1 MKDTLRR
8 ANSGLFSTTPKQKSN
23 WVLVDSNDWD
33 RSLDLESDRRGGLMA
48 QCETNSWFS
57 YYLTIFLVLF
67 TSLAFVFSPV
77 RYHLQASLPSL
88 HDAVST
94 ATSSWRV
101 RDFAATQAPLENA
114 SNSVA
119 LHPRPYSLNPEE
131 QLEEYPEGYTPFP
144 TRKLQEAAGEAKS
157 SGLELFLQRALP
169 QATTPETGSE
179 APAEEASSVGAEA
192 PAEGEEEVSS
202 VAAEAPAEG
211 EEEASSGEEEASSVG
226 AEASSE
232 GEEAPAESW
241 GVSVGGTETSPEQAG
256 VLVDGEEKPS
266 EVDVVSDSGAGPG
279 GEAVAGVGIE
289 SGVREDVQRRD
300 ESEDRGNRE
309 GGVGEDAKA
318 AGTREEAESS
328 GSARGTDIEDKDGAS
343 ADGSE
348 LAEHRES
355 AEVLEGRADRKAL
368 PEMDG
373 VEGTELEG
381 GEESER
387 KTAVGGQ
394 EGRSAEAGTAGV
406 VRGKPD
412 GSPAEVA
419 DAEGVEAAEAEGR
432 TGVEGVS
439 RNVIEDTL
447 EAEVTGGV
455 FEEAASKSIEDGL
468 LLQGDAEVNSQGAS
482 PGGES
487 DAAAGTK
494 DSPSEVAQA
503 GGVKQNGAVKGEEGW
518 EAWFPSLDS
527 QAKAEVEVAAT
538 ASDALDTESS
548 AELSGSNSI
557 KGPAD
562 SSGSEAEGSPAQPG
576 PEPVGAEQGRGRAVE
591 GGRPGPE
598 GAGEEGQAMKTAD
611 AGPVTAGEHGEDV
624 TSDVGIA
631 KLGALEQKIAEL
643 QKYAALERKVA
654 ELELQINAS
663 RGLVGASQ
671 LQAELG
677 GPPSAEGLRS
687 GLPPGSPS
695 GDVLPGSPTTLDEE
709 GNSLSNTIQAVQQAI
724 QKAEASISKPG
735 NPEYHKGSTAP
746 SFDNDNAT
754 EAAQNEEGSN
764 SNSSRALLL
773 SEELADL
780 LKPGCSKTHFV
791 TKHDHLAIS
800 PAVVNYTRTRLRNAK
815 MSAEPYQHI
824 FISKIFDPEFYA
836 CLLMHLPPAASGDLK
851 QLLGAS
857 GHRVSIR
864 IAGKD
869 TDEEETEQTLLTS
882 GVSRV
887 FWRAFSQAFGGRKMS
902 EEWVRKFSTTLKP
915 RLRRAG
921 VAYPYGPRRA
931 GVKIPQ
937 PGMKSSNFTSQ
948 IKLSKDRPGYDSE
961 PHTDGDGSLVSAIYY
976 LPGDSKHTKLGTL
989 VLKSRKAEVSKVGS
1003 GKKPWSSG
1011 SFRVVK
1017 AMRYIPN
1024 SVFAFAPCWRSWHA
1038 VKKLDLDESGRTT
1051 LQVSIQT
1058 SKKANKQQ
1066 CA

>member
-57 YYLTIFLVLF
+57 YYLTIFLGMTCTLEV
-67 TSLAFVFSPV
+67 
-77 RYHLQASLPSL
+77 
-88 HDAVST
+88 DNDVS
-94 ATSSWRV
+94 
-101 RDFAATQAPLENA
+101 AAQW
-114 SNSVA
+114 
-119 LHPRPYSLNPEE
+119 PYSLNPEE

-179 APAEEASSVGAEA
+179 APAEEASS
-192 PAEGEEEVSS
+192 
-202 VAAEAPAEG
+202 
-211 EEEASSGEEEASSVG
+211 
-226 AEASSE
+226 
-232 GEEAPAESW
+232 
-241 GVSVGGTETSPEQAG
+241 
-256 VLVDGEEKPS
+256 
-266 EVDVVSDSGAGPG
+266 
-279 GEAVAGVGIE
+279 
-289 SGVREDVQRRD
+289 
-300 ESEDRGNRE
+300 
-309 GGVGEDAKA
+309 
-318 AGTREEAESS
+318 
-328 GSARGTDIEDKDGAS
+328 DKDGAS

-677 GPPSAEGLRS
+677 GPPSAEGTLAHRMADA
-687 GLPPGSPS
+687 GSPS

-754 EAAQNEEGSN
+754 EAAQNEE
-764 SNSSRALLL
+764 
-773 SEELADL
+773 
-780 LKPGCSKTHFV
+780 
-791 TKHDHLAIS
+791 
-800 PAVVNYTRTRLRNAK
+800 
-815 MSAEPYQHI
+815 
-824 FISKIFDPEFYA
+824 
-836 CLLMHLPPAASGDLK
+836 
-851 QLLGAS
+851 
-857 GHRVSIR
+857 
-864 IAGKD
+864 
-869 TDEEETEQTLLTS
+869 
-882 GVSRV
+882 
-887 FWRAFSQAFGGRKMS
+887 AFGGRKMS

-989 VLKSRKAEVSKVGS
+989 VLKSRKAEPSPCPAALAEHNMDEVAADGPKRRGLAGLCTALKWHLTESLVALRDPLESLVALRDPSESLVALCDPSESLVALRDPSESLLALPGDLKQLLGASGHRVSIRIAGKDTDEEETEQTLLTSGVSRVLVEGLLVGRDS
-1003 GKKPWSSG
+1003 GMRTLAEGMLLFKRAAPESLVALRDPSESLVALRDPSESLVALRDPSESLVALRDPSESLVALRDPSESLVALCDPSESLVALRDPSASLVALRGPSESLVALRDPSESLVALRDPSESLEALRDPLATQHIHNWRNIRRLQRDSWERS
-1011 SFRVVK
+1011 RVNLLVCAALEPLVVK

-1051 LQVSIQT
+1051 LQ
-1058 SKKANKQQ
+1058 
-1066 CA
+1066 